1 MNTRQVNT
9 RTEKREQE
17 WHQAI
22 ANLLVQEMTSL
33 ARIARICP
41 PAVAAYLVTAIES
54 LDAAILK
61 ISADVQ
67 PADDNGCGRIKKG

>member
-1 MNTRQVNT
+1 MNISKIVKPT
-9 RTEKREQE
+9 RTEQREQE
-17 WHQAI
+17 RRQAI

-33 ARIARICP
+33 ARLARICP
-41 PAVAAYLVTAIES
+41 PAVATYLATAIES

-67 PADDNGCGRIKKG
+67 PADDKVEMDA